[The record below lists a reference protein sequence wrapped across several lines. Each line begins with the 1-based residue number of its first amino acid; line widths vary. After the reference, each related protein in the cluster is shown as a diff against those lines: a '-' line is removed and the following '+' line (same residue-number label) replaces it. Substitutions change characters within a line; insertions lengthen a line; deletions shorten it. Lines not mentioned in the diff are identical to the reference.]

1 MDKEYIQHE
10 KGGKRNTIT
19 MPIIIVCY
27 FILCFS
33 YAIRGELNF
42 FGNKLQFA
50 HHFMQFIVS
59 TTYFTIAYT
68 YMTDNDYDEDDY
80 QHIWDNP
87 RFIKVI
93 VVYLIMVALLSAF
106 YIIFKR
112 QNALVS

>member
-1 MDKEYIQHE
+1 MNKH
-10 KGGKRNTIT
+10 NSMT

-27 FILCFS
+27 FILCLS

-42 FGNKLQFA
+42 FGNKVQFA

-68 YMTDNDYDEDDY
+68 YMTDNSYNQDEY
-80 QHIWDNP
+80 PHIWDNP
-87 RFIKVI
+87 KFIKVI
-93 VVYLIMVALLSAF
+93 AVYLIVVTLLTIF
-106 YIIFKR
+106 YIVFKR